1 MSDPC
6 AVLDEIR
13 DRVDRMV
20 TPDGVHSP
28 PDRYLTDAE
37 RLAGNWDCI
46 ANIAGD
52 LTRLVAA
59 VRVVLSNHWCIEDG
73 EECGYDGRPWPC
85 PDYRAITDALGVAS

>member
-1 MSDPC
+1 MSDPR

-20 TPDGVHSP
+20 TPDGKHSP

-37 RLAGNWDCI
+37 RRADNWDCI

-52 LTRLVAA
+52 LTRLAA
-59 VRVVLSNHWCIEDG
+59 ALRVVATLSTSPASIPA
-73 EECGYDGRPWPC
+73 RPSARSPKRWG
-85 PDYRAITDALGVAS
+85 DA